1 MDKRSISLRFAA
13 ALVALLLAS
22 NLGVSAETAAPAS
35 AGSPASP
42 QAPQSAL
49 PPKIDP
55 RADQLLSRSCE
66 DLGSSKAFT
75 RAAATFRRSLM
86 KEESAF
92 LSQAR
97 SWDAFYAEAQVAEF
111 RRRLYLETFGE
122 EYPADEA
129 TDGYITRSELR
140 EMVGALHVGPG
151 QKIADLGCGR
161 GGPGQW
167 IAGVTGAALVGI
179 DFSTVALEQAR
190 GRGRRLGITS
200 SYRSGSFDATG
211 LDPASVDGALSIDV
225 IWAIPDK
232 RAGFA
237 ETARILRPGAR
248 FVFTDWERDLSPPGY
263 PAPVSD
269 HRPLLEATGF
279 EVERRQLWPH
289 ADAMRRA
296 FYEKMLAQQDEL
308 MRVLDEKTAESNL
321 REARAWLGLLDGVDY
336 MQHSRRVLVAARKI
350 AKK

>member
-1 MDKRSISLRFAA
+1 LKMGPRTGEVQWRKNRRFCHEHDPGMLFTPNRKLRNFAGGFTWR
-13 ALVALLLAS
+13 L
-22 NLGVSAETAAPAS
+22 SAKNIRPTK
-35 AGSPASP
+35 
-42 QAPQSAL
+42 L
-49 PPKIDP
+49 PN
-55 RADQLLSRSCE
+55 
-66 DLGSSKAFT
+66 
-75 RAAATFRRSLM
+75 
-86 KEESAF
+86 
-92 LSQAR
+92 
-97 SWDAFYAEAQVAEF
+97 
-111 RRRLYLETFGE
+111 
-122 EYPADEA
+122 
-129 TDGYITRSELR
+129 GYITRSELR
-140 EMVGALHVGPG
+140 EMAGALHVGPDDR
-151 QKIADLGCGR
+151 IADLGCGR

-167 IAGVTGAALVGI
+167 IAGATGAGLVGI
-179 DFSTVALEQAR
+179 DFSTVALDQAR
-190 GRGRRLGITS
+190 ARARRFGLKC
-200 SYRSGSFDATG
+200 SYESASFDATG
-211 LDPASVDGALSIDV
+211 LDSASVDGALSIDV